1 MSEKRSDRMSMSLF
15 GFGGG
20 LFGSTSNNMNMNFLS
35 DYAAIKSGSY
45 YKLMKAYYGGNNKVD
60 PIVSNSSSGKTAISK
75 DSAKKLTSVESSA
88 DSIKESVDALNK
100 QGSKSVFKLVDVEQE
115 DGTKKKDYDVD
126 AIYKKVNQFV
136 ERYNDLIDSTD
147 EISSDSIERAVKNLT
162 NVSKSNSRML
172 ASVGISI
179 KADGSLSLDKETFK
193 EADMNKVKDLF
204 TGTGSYGYQVSARAS
219 MVDYAAEREA
229 SKANTY
235 NRYGAYSNNYNYSYN
250 GYM

>member
-1 MSEKRSDRMSMSLF
+1 MSMSLF

-20 LFGSTSNNMNMNFLS
+20 LFGNTSNNMNMNMNILS

-60 PIVSNSSSGKTAISK
+60 SIVSNMSSGKTATSK

-88 DSIKESVDALNK
+88 DSLKESVDALNK
-100 QGSKSVFKLVDVEQE
+100 QGSKSVFNLVDVEQE
-115 DGTKKKDYDVD
+115 DGTKTKGYDVD

-136 ERYNDLIDSTD
+136 ERYNDLLDSTD

-162 NVSKSNSRML
+162 NVSKSHSRML
-172 ASVGISI
+172 ASVGINI

-193 EADMNKVKDLF
+193 EADMNKVKELF

-235 NRYGAYSNNYNYSYN
+235 NRYGAYSNNYNYSFN